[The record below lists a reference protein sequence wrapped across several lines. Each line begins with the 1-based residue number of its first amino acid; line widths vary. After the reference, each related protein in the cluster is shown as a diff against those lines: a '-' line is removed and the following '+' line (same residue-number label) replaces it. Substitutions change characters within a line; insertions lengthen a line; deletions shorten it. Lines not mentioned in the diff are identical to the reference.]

1 MKITMMT
8 KKTVK
13 MKMTQRRMWRR
24 RGREKVGG
32 RPAKKRVSTWTHFEW
47 GPHDTNDKDYDEDK
61 DDMVIVMMMVRMM
74 RRRRMKRNMIM
85 IGF

>member
-32 RPAKKRVSTWTHFEW
+32 RLAKKRVSTWTHSEW

-61 DDMVIVMMMVRMM
+61 DALKKSEFHLISS
-74 RRRRMKRNMIM
+74 
-85 IGF
+85 